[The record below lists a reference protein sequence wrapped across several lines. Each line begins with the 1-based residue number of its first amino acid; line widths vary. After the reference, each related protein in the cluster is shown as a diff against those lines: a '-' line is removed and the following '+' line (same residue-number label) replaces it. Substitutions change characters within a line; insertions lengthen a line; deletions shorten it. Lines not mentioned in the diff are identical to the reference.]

1 LKFYQLFDEKLE
13 MDMQEQSNEL
23 RLLLEKLFT
32 SLDQTIR
39 KEAEIQLNLF
49 ANSKNDTFFSILA
62 EIIVSKTTKGSF

>member
-1 LKFYQLFDEKLE
+1 MKFYQLFDEKLE

>member
-1 LKFYQLFDEKLE
+1 